1 MELFVILFGIIIIV
15 VGIIFLFKKPEY
27 QFEKT
32 TNGNRIKF
40 LDYTEA
46 KKQKRNRLYG
56 ILLLALGIIVIG
68 IGIYIMLL
76 DK

>member
-1 MELFVILFGIIIIV
+1 MELFVILSGIIISV
-15 VGIIFLFKKPEY
+15 FGILFLLKKPEY

-32 TNGNRIKF
+32 TNGKMVKF
-40 LDYTEA
+40 LDYTETT
-46 KKQKRNRLYG
+46 KLKRNRLYG
-56 ILLLALGIIVIG
+56 ILLLILSIIVIG